1 MAKQYIEIAE
11 DGTKFY
17 FKDKDMDLLH
27 REDGPAVE
35 VAGRPDKNE
44 WYVNGKYMTKEEFE
58 NKIEDRNIKDRNLK
72 LFAMGVLNILAN
84 HEEWNADV
92 VDKIVD
98 SSVDFGVANFTADG
112 NFNVL

>member
-1 MAKQYIEIAE
+1 
-11 DGTKFY
+11 
-17 FKDKDMDLLH
+17 
-27 REDGPAVE
+27 
-35 VAGRPDKNE
+35 
-44 WYVNGKYMTKEEFE
+44 
-58 NKIEDRNIKDRNLK
+58 
-72 LFAMGVLNILAN
+72 MGVLNILAN